1 MWIDKLVD
9 NRKNVLITFGV
20 IALISVGLLFTLKFS
35 FTFEQF
41 FPKGDDDLEFFQQF
55 TQEFETDDNF
65 LLVAIENN
73 PTVFDKE
80 FLTQF
85 SAFAKE
91 AAQLPHVISTLGL
104 TEIEIPNPLTFSNT
118 KLLDPN
124 GDLVAAK
131 ESILSDERFV
141 YNIINESGTSLV
153 LNIKNEESIAIAES
167 QVLMD
172 DLRSLLDKY
181 AFEDYHFL
189 GRAYFQDELSN
200 MQKREVMIS
209 STVSIVLVSFILL
222 LLYRKFAGVMIA
234 LVSIGLGLLIFM
246 GLLGLLGRELNAMA
260 AFYPVLM
267 LIVGTSDVVHIM
279 SKYLDE
285 MKAGASKKLAINT
298 TIKEIGKATLMTSL
312 TTSAGFLSLVTSK
325 VAPIRDFGIN
335 SALGVMVA
343 YVTVIFF
350 TTALL
355 SYFDTSKLIKE
366 KQGPGFWDKLTG
378 GMNALSRE
386 RPKLI
391 WLSTVLFL
399 GFCGCGISM
408 VTTNYKIESNLPL
421 RTKITEDF
429 LYFEKEY
436 GGFRPFEFAIITED
450 AYTATDYQ
458 VIKEV
463 EKIENHLRE
472 SNKVKAIVSPVT
484 LYKSINEIFSF
495 DKQYALAETE
505 EQFDKQTTLIEKLPQ
520 MGQAVLFSK
529 DNQKTRLSS
538 RINDLG
544 AEEVKKFGLQIDDWM
559 DDNIDDSVISVRRT
573 GTGLILDKN
582 AEYVR
587 DNLLLGLGLALII
600 VSILMALLFR
610 DIKML
615 VISLVPNIIPLLFA
629 AAVLGWVGIELE
641 AGISIVFAIVFGIAV
656 DDTIHFLSKFKISRD
671 KGMSFEDAMER
682 TFKETGKA
690 IIFTSIILFFGFLV
704 MLFSIHPPSVTIGLL
719 ISITLFSA
727 IIADL
732 LLLPVIMR
740 KWM

>member
-9 NRKNVLITFGV
+9 NRKNVLISFGV
-20 IALISVGLLFTLKFS
+20 IALISFGLLFTLKFS

-41 FPKGDDDLEFFQQF
+41 FPKGDDDLDFFEQF
-55 TQEFETDDNF
+55 TKEFETDDNF

-73 PTVFDKE
+73 PTVFNKD
-80 FLTQF
+80 FLTKF

-91 AAQLPHVISTLGL
+91 ATELPHVVSTLGL
-104 TEIEIPNPLTFSNT
+104 TEIEIPNPLTLSKT
-118 KLLDPN
+118 KLLDPEGN
-124 GDLVAAK
+124 LEDAK
-131 ESILSDERFV
+131 RSILSDERFV
-141 YNIINESGTSLV
+141 YNIINESGTSMV

-167 QVLMD
+167 QILMD
-172 DLRSLLDKY
+172 ELRTLLEKY
-181 AFEDYHFL
+181 DFEEYHFL

-209 STVSIVLVSFILL
+209 SFVSIILVSFILL
-222 LLYRKFAGVMIA
+222 LLYRKLAGVMIA

-298 TIKEIGKATLMTSL
+298 TIREIGKATLMTSL

-355 SYFDTSKLIKE
+355 SYYDTSKLIKE
-366 KQGPGFWDKLTG
+366 KQGEGFWDKLTG
-378 GMNALSRE
+378 GMNKLTKQQ
-386 RPKLI
+386 PKLI

-399 GFCGCGISM
+399 IFCGFGISK

-429 LYFEKEY
+429 LFFEKEY
-436 GGFRPFEFAIITED
+436 GGFRPFEFAIITDE
-450 AYTATDYQ
+450 AYNATDYS

-463 EKIENHLRE
+463 EKIEKHLRE

-495 DKQYALAETE
+495 DKQYALAGTK
-505 EQFDKQTTLIEKLPQ
+505 EQFDKQTKLIEKLPQ

-559 DDNIDDSVISVRRT
+559 EDNIDASVISVRRT